1 MGTIRETTKKDG
13 AKRYHAEVRLRGSSP
28 QRSSHRTRTL
38 AKKWIQDVESAIRDG
53 RHFRTAEAKKHTV
66 SELIDRFIEQW
77 VPKYPAR
84 YQKKQEAL
92 LLWWKKELGHLVLS
106 DLSTPLIAECR
117 DRLLGGI
124 TYRKSKRSG
133 ATVNR
138 YLAAFSKCLKTGVK
152 EWQWLSENPM
162 EKITKFAE
170 SQGRDRFLSEEEI
183 DKLLKAC
190 REAHNPY
197 LFPMVK
203 LSLLTGLRYSELI
216 NLLYGDL
223 SFEYKTITLQQT
235 KNGEKAVIPLTA
247 GAAEI
252 FRSCPSFGSS
262 LSSKIFPPLKKRSS
276 SSKLTIRHA
285 FLKALKEA
293 NIEGVVWHDL
303 RRTFCSHA
311 AMIGSSQQELMRLMR
326 HLSPNMT
333 RRYARF
339 SQGHVETL
347 LERIQEKLI
356 TRDTHEG

>member
-13 AKRYHAEVRLRGSSP
+13 TKRYHAEIRLRGSAP

-38 AKKWIQDVESAIRDG
+38 AKKWVQDIESAIRDG
-53 RHFRTAEAKKHTV
+53 RHFRTVEAKKHTV
-66 SELIDRFIEQW
+66 DELIDRFIEQW
-77 VPKYPAR
+77 IPKYPAR

-92 LLWWKKELGHLVLS
+92 LLWWKNELGHLVLS
-106 DLSTPLIAECR
+106 DLTTPLIAECR
-117 DRLLGGI
+117 DRLFGGM

-133 ATVNR
+133 STVNR

-162 EKITKFAE
+162 DKITKFAE

-183 DKLLKAC
+183 DRLLKAC
-190 REAHNPY
+190 QNSQNPC
-197 LFPMVK
+197 LFSMVK

-216 NLLYGDL
+216 NLCYEDL

-235 KNGEKAVIPLTA
+235 KNGEKAIIPLTA

-252 FRSCPSFGSS
+252 FRSCPSFGSPP
-262 LSSKIFPPLKKRSS
+262 SSKIFPPLKKRSS
-276 SSKLTIRHA
+276 SSKLTIRYA

-326 HLSPNMT
+326 HLSPTMT
-333 RRYARF
+333 RVYARF
-339 SQGHVETL
+339 SQGHVENL
-347 LERIQEKLI
+347 MERIQEKLMANNAN
-356 TRDTHEG
+356 